1 MAAEADTQ
9 PLTGSRGPHS
19 RLGVLRTV
27 RGERDDRHDFGDPE
41 LYRRMHS
48 ECRRMYSHAFGA
60 IPDSDWDAA
69 FNFAYG
75 QAWKVE
81 REKDPID
88 RLGAWLTTAAHN
100 AVVSEHRKTARI
112 DPLATEE
119 WLTEQAVTD
128 IAETVDDRRILRDAI
143 FCLKTSL
150 PERVRTV
157 WTMRFAGDYE
167 PSEIQQR
174 LQISKK
180 SYEKALELAASL
192 IAGRLESARESGV
205 CDTPDM
211 NSMVRAYAVW
221 GDDHGSER
229 AKLAREHVEQC
240 PACRQT
246 VRALRAAQR
255 AAAFLPP
262 PILGATTHPGSTLGT
277 VLHTTEGLA
286 GRVQNGLWRITE
298 RIHDGLLR
306 MKYILIRIVSRGPTS
321 SPISSD
327 RTATVLGASG
337 TGGATLIT
345 KAVAG
350 CLAAGVLA
358 SGTACLKAAGVGVP
372 GLGNLIH
379 SIAGSPH
386 HAARSSPSRYHA
398 LAEQAMGF
406 NAMLSASSLQS
417 SLAHPARPSRVTV
430 PLRRHT
436 HTATKV
442 HRALSNSVAARSDFG
457 SANSSTPQM
466 SQAEASAA
474 RNEFSTH
481 SNVARTAS
489 NGSGPTQ
496 EAPTSKPQTSE
507 PSTKAAEGEFE
518 GP

>member
-1 MAAEADTQ
+1 MTAEAGTQ
-9 PLTGSRGPHS
+9 SLTDSQDPHS
-19 RLGVLRTV
+19 RLCALRTV
-27 RGERDDRHDFGDPE
+27 RGERGHDFSDPA
-41 LYRRMHS
+41 LYRRMHD
-48 ECRRMYSHAFGA
+48 ECRRMYSRAFGA

-128 IAETVDDRRILRDAI
+128 IAETVDDRRVLRDAI

-150 PERVRTV
+150 PERVRIV
-157 WTMRFAGDYE
+157 WTMRFAGDYD
-167 PSEIQQR
+167 PGEIQQR

-192 IAGRLESARESGV
+192 ITSRLESARESGV

-229 AKLAREHVEQC
+229 AKLAREHVEEC

-262 PILGATTHPGSTLGT
+262 PIFGATTHSGPALGI

-286 GRVQNGLWRITE
+286 GRIQDGLWRITG

-306 MKYILIRIVSRGPTS
+306 MKYILMRIISRGPTN
-321 SPISSD
+321 SPINSD

-350 CLAAGVLA
+350 CLAAGALA

-379 SIAGSPH
+379 SITGSPH
-386 HAARSSPSRYHA
+386 HTVRDSQSHYHISTGPTT
-398 LAEQAMGF
+398 GF
-406 NAMLSASSLQS
+406 DAMLSINPPMRLSRAKIRSRS
-417 SLAHPARPSRVTV
+417 HPHSATQTV
-430 PLRRHT
+430 H
-436 HTATKV
+436 H
-442 HRALSNSVAARSDFG
+442 ALSNSVAARSDFG

-474 RNEFSTH
+474 RNDFSTPSH
-481 SNVARTAS
+481 VARTAT
-489 NGSGPTQ
+489 NGSGSIP
-496 EAPTSKPQTSE
+496 EVSPSKPPTSES
-507 PSTKAAEGEFE
+507 STKAAEGEFE